1 MRRAP
6 AICENYQSNTP
17 PNQIEATASVIAD
30 WYLFLKLKN
39 NSKTPTAPSP
49 LSVKESA

>member
-6 AICENYQSNTP
+6 ATCENYQFNIP

-30 WYLFLKLKN
+30 RFLFLKLKN
-39 NSKTPTAPSP
+39 NSKTPTAPSLYP
-49 LSVKESA
+49 VRESV